1 MKQPAMRGL
10 ALIATSV
17 LTAIA
22 IATAAATPAAA
33 APPSDGSDGGDASDG
48 FPVTVSSCGREVTI
62 SEPPRRALV
71 NGSNLIEIMLAL
83 GLEDRLLGYSGRT
96 GGEATLKAFP
106 AAAGL
111 RAIQRSYPTLE
122 TFLDEGIDF
131 YFAGWSY
138 GMRVGGEVTPESL
151 GRYGIPVY
159 ELSESCV
166 RLGQHH
172 RPDFDVLFRDL
183 ENLARIFGVPERAAA
198 LIAGYRERLA
208 RVAAHIGEGS
218 RHPRVFVYDSGD
230 KVPLTAGG
238 YAMPQAIIKAAGGEN
253 IAAMLDN
260 SWVRIDWETVADLDP
275 EAVVIVDYGEISAR
289 QKIAFFKSHPAL
301 SHVGAV
307 RNDRFLVLSY
317 DELTPGPRNIDAVEK
332 LAAFLHG
339 RPG

>member
-1 MKQPAMRGL
+1 MKQLALRGP
-10 ALIATSV
+10 ALIAMSV
-17 LTAIA
+17 L
-22 IATAAATPAAA
+22 TAAATPGAA
-33 APPSDGSDGGDASDG
+33 APSESG
-48 FPVTVSSCGREVTI
+48 FPVTVSSCEREITI
-62 SEPPRRALV
+62 SAPPRRALV

-83 GLEDRLLGYSGRT
+83 GLEDRLAGYSGRT
-96 GGEATLKAFP
+96 VGEATLRAFP

-166 RLGQHH
+166 RLGQHQ

-198 LIAGYRERLA
+198 LIAQYRARLA
-208 RVAAHIGEGS
+208 RVAADIAAGTGALKAQ
-218 RHPRVFVYDSGD
+218 PRVFVYDSGD

-238 YAMPQAIIKAAGGEN
+238 YAMPQAIIEAAGGEN

-289 QKIAFFKSHPAL
+289 DKIAFFKTHPAL

-339 RPG
+339 RPR

>member
-1 MKQPAMRGL
+1 
-10 ALIATSV
+10 
-17 LTAIA
+17 
-22 IATAAATPAAA
+22 
-33 APPSDGSDGGDASDG
+33 
-48 FPVTVSSCGREVTI
+48 
-62 SEPPRRALV
+62 
-71 NGSNLIEIMLAL
+71 
-83 GLEDRLLGYSGRT
+83 
-96 GGEATLKAFP
+96 
-106 AAAGL
+106 
-111 RAIQRSYPTLE
+111 
-122 TFLDEGIDF
+122 
-131 YFAGWSY
+131 
-138 GMRVGGEVTPESL
+138 MRVGGEVTPESL

-166 RLGQHH
+166 RLGQHQ

-198 LIAGYRERLA
+198 LIAQYRARLA
-208 RVAAHIGEGS
+208 RVAADIAAGTGALKAQ
-218 RHPRVFVYDSGD
+218 PRVFVYDSGD

-238 YAMPQAIIKAAGGEN
+238 YAMPQAIIEAAGGEN

-289 QKIAFFKSHPAL
+289 DKIAFFKTHPAL

-339 RPG
+339 RPR

>member
-1 MKQPAMRGL
+1 MKQPAARCL
-10 ALIATSV
+10 APVVLSALIA
-17 LTAIA
+17 I
-22 IATAAATPAAA
+22 A
-33 APPSDGSDGGDASDG
+33 APALAGPARDQ

-62 SEPPRRALV
+62 AEPPRRALV

-83 GLEDRLLGYSGRT
+83 GLEDSLLGYSGRT
-96 GGEATLKAFP
+96 GGAATLAAFP

-166 RLGQHH
+166 RLGQHQ

-183 ENLARIFGVPERAAA
+183 ENLARIFGIPDRAAA
-198 LIAGYRERLA
+198 LIAHYRARLA
-208 RVAAHIGEGS
+208 RVAADIAAGTGAQKAQ
-218 RHPRVFVYDSGD
+218 PRVFVYDSGD

-238 YAMPQAIIKAAGGEN
+238 YAMPQAIIEAAGGEN

-289 QKIAFFKSHPAL
+289 DKIAFFKTHPAL

-339 RPG
+339 RPR